1 MAALEKNLKAL
12 CLATGVAGM
21 EDYEASAVAAKLLGE
36 YTNDV
41 TIDIF
46 GTVVG
51 RIPTKKKGAKTLL
64 LDAHLDEIGMV
75 VTYIDDKGFLKF
87 SNAGGIDKR
96 LLSAQ
101 LVTVH
106 CSNGK
111 DVTGVVGSKPPHLEK
126 SDEANKIADM
136 DDMYID
142 VGMTKES
149 AQAVICPGD
158 IITIKSEFTKLL
170 NGRISCKALDDRA
183 GVAAILETLE
193 LLKGKELPVNLVVQF
208 SAREEIGGPGAK
220 ASAYAIEPD
229 YAIAVDVSFAATP
242 DAKAHLCG
250 KLGEGTMIG
259 YHVVLDKKMTDTLV
273 ALAKEKKIAHQIEGL
288 GGSSTG
294 TNADGIIQTKGGIR
308 TALLSIPQRYMHTPI
323 EVCAISDIKATAA
336 LMAEFALNWKE

>member
-1 MAALEKNLKAL
+1 MDLLKKNLEKL

-21 EDYEASAVAAKLLGE
+21 EDYEASEVAAKLLRE
-36 YTNDV
+36 YTSEV

-51 RIPTKKKGAKTLL
+51 KIPSKAKGAKTLL
-64 LDAHLDEIGMV
+64 LDAHLDEIGLV

-87 SNAGGIDKR
+87 SNSGGIDRR
-96 LLSAQ
+96 LLAAQ
-101 LVTVH
+101 LVTIH
-106 CSNGK
+106 CTNGK
-111 DVTGVVGSKPPHLEK
+111 DITGVVGSKPPHLEK
-126 SDEANKIADM
+126 GDEASKIAEL

-142 VGMTKES
+142 VGMSKE
-149 AQAVICPGD
+149 AAEKVICVGD
-158 IITIKSEFTKLL
+158 IITLQSKMTELI
-170 NGRISCKALDDRA
+170 NGNISCKALDDRA

-193 LLKGKELPVNLVVQF
+193 LLKGKELPCNLFVQF

-220 ASAYAIEPD
+220 ASAYTIEPD
-229 YAIAVDVSFAATP
+229 FAIAVDVSFATTP

-273 ALAKEKKIAHQIEGL
+273 RLAKEKKIEHQVEGL

-294 TNADGIIQTKGGIR
+294 TNADGIIQTRAGVP

-323 EVCAISDIKATAA
+323 EVCAFSDIKATAM
-336 LMAEFALNWKE
+336 LMAEFALNA